1 MGYLTPIVIE
11 RTGRGERA
19 YDIWSRL
26 LKDRI
31 VFIGMPIDDYIANL
45 TIAQMLF
52 LQTEN
57 KSQDINLYVN
67 TPGGVVTSGFAIYD
81 TMQFVYCDVSTT
93 VIGQAASMGAV
104 LLTAGTKGKRYALPN
119 SRVMIHQPWGGAQ
132 GTASDIKIQAEEILY
147 LKKRL
152 IKVLAKHSGQPE
164 DKIERDS
171 DRDFFMSSDAA
182 KQYGLVD
189 DVIESLKEKDAK
201 EKKNES
207 SKQ

>member
-1 MGYLTPIVIE
+1 MGYLVPIVIE
-11 RTGRGERA
+11 RTGRGERS

-31 VFIGMPIDDYIANL
+31 VFLGMPIDDYVANL

-57 KSQDINLYVN
+57 KNQEINLYIN
-67 TPGGVVTSGFAIYD
+67 SPGGMVTSGMAIYD
-81 TMQFVYCDVSTT
+81 TMQFVFPDVSTT
-93 VIGQAASMGAV
+93 CIGMAASMAAV
-104 LLTAGTKGKRYALPN
+104 LLSAGSKGKRYCLPN

-132 GTASDIKIQAEEILY
+132 GTASDIQIQAEEILSMR
-147 LKKRL
+147 KRL
-152 IKVLAKHSGQPE
+152 NAILAKHCGQPE
-164 DKIERDS
+164 SRIEKDT
-171 DRDFFMSSDAA
+171 DRDHFMSAVQS
-182 KQYGLVD
+182 KEYGLVD
-189 DVIESLKEKDAK
+189 DVIESLKDK

>member
-104 LLTAGTKGKRYALPN
+104 LLAAGTKGKRYALPN

-171 DRDFFMSSDAA
+171 DRDFFMSAEAA

-189 DVIESLKEKDAK
+189 DVIESLKEKDAR

>member
-1 MGYLTPIVIE
+1 MGYLTPVVIE

-31 VFIGMPIDDYIANL
+31 VFLGMPIDDYVANL
-45 TIAQMLF
+45 VIAQMLF

-57 KSQDINLYVN
+57 KNQDINLYLN
-67 TPGGVVTSGFAIYD
+67 SPGGHVTSGLGIYD
-81 TMQFVYCDVSTT
+81 TMQFVFPDVSTT
-93 VIGQAASMGAV
+93 CLGLAASMGAV
-104 LLTAGTKGKRYALPN
+104 LLTAGSKGKRFCLPN

-132 GTASDIKIQAEEILY
+132 GTASDIQIQAEEILSM
-147 LKKRL
+147 KKRL
-152 IKVLAKHSGQPE
+152 NGILAKHSGQPE
-164 DKIERDS
+164 SRIEKDT
-171 DRDFFMSSDAA
+171 DRDFFMSAMQS
-182 KQYGLVD
+182 KEYGLVD
-189 DVIESLKEKDAK
+189 DVVESLKEK

>member
-104 LLTAGTKGKRYALPN
+104 LLAAGTKGKRYALPN

-171 DRDFFMSSDAA
+171 DRDFFMSADAA